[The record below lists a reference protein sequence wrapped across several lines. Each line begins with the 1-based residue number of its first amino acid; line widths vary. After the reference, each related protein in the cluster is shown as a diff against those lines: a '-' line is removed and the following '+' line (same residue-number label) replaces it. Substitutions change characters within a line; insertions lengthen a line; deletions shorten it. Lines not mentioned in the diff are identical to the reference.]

1 MKHFAW
7 LYEHTQKHDWMATLN
22 GNFELT
28 GVDSPPQKC
37 NFCPQ
42 KRELLKA
49 WVPIRI
55 RDIGANLWLVPSHWI
70 LTSWA
75 SDSFLNF
82 FFFFLPTFSSP
93 HNSMRMT
100 FEGLFLRL
108 LFLVQTGSRVLGN
121 TFLLSTYGSTS
132 CTGHPLNPIHLT
144 FTNVDG
150 CGQLLG
156 SSLQEDSPDDI
167 YVGSDTHF
175 G

>member
-28 GVDSPPQKC
+28 GVESPPQKC

-42 KRELLKA
+42 KGELLKA

-82 FFFFLPTFSSP
+82 FSFLPPISSSP

-100 FEGLFLRL
+100 FEDLFLRL
-108 LFLVQTGSRVLGN
+108 LFLVQTGIRVLGN

-132 CTGHPLNPIHLT
+132 CTGHPLNPMHLT
-144 FTNVDG
+144 FTNMDG

-156 SSLQEDSPDDI
+156 SSLQGDSPDDI
-167 YVGSDTHF
+167 YMGSDTHF